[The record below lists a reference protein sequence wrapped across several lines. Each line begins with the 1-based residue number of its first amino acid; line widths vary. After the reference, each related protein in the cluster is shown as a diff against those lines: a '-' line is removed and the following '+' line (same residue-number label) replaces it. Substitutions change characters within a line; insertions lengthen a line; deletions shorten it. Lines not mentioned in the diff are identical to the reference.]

1 MVVDLQA
8 SASTMKRLLQ
18 FKLRILIV
26 AGACGLLTSGCWP
39 AHPHSAYRTIHQF
52 AINGDAAGASAELA
66 KHPDELNLPEDDGL
80 TPLHLAAENCH
91 TNVVVLLLDKG
102 AKIGVQAKNSDTPL
116 HLAAQEGC
124 VDVVAILLAKGA
136 EINARDNQGR
146 TPLDRAQQWHQ
157 TNVVSLLRLQSA
169 IQSKP

>member
-1 MVVDLQA
+1 
-8 SASTMKRLLQ
+8 MKRI
-18 FKLRILIV
+18 FPIKLRMLMV

-39 AHPHSAYRTIHQF
+39 AHPHSAYRTIHQY
-52 AINGDAAGASAELA
+52 AINGDAAGVSAELA
-66 KHPDELNLPEDDGL
+66 MHPDELNLPEDDGL

-136 EINARDNQGR
+136 EINARDSQGR

-157 TNVVSLLRLQSA
+157 TNVVSLLRQRGA